1 MANSQKD
8 DNAYLPLQDP
18 GELSGSVLAEE
29 RGTSQEAAEGNR
41 IPDIRHISLHKQL
54 HAGHH
59 MW

>member
-18 GELSGSVLAEE
+18 GELSGSVLGEE
-29 RGTSQEAAEGNR
+29 RGTSQDAAEGSR
-41 IPDIRHISLHKQL
+41 ITDLRHLSLRQQVHF
-54 HAGHH
+54 GRH